1 MKKFKKILWLSTA
14 VFLFA
19 GTTFLMERFGNYRD
33 RAGGTAIA
41 HVDSDSVTEKIPRL
55 PEKITSFNYTEIN
68 GVLRPG
74 DSFDDSMK
82 RLKISNE
89 IRYQIISNFSKCLDF
104 RRLSPKDKYSVF
116 LDEEGKLGYCLY
128 EAGPL
133 EIYDITRTE
142 QGFETSRVP
151 IPLEYRTSAVEGVIQ
166 YSLFNAFQKL
176 EEGPSLIRAFADIFA
191 SQIDFNTDTQQD
203 DRFSLIVEKIYK
215 KDNKFVG
222 YGRILAARYEQTDN
236 TVTQGFYFSSDK
248 TPDGYYDPA
257 GKGLSASFIR
267 SPIPYG
273 RVSSG
278 FSYKRKHP
286 ILGIVR
292 PHLGVDLA
300 APIGTPIMAS
310 ADGKVKFMGTRGGYG
325 RQIVL
330 DHKGGYRTYYGHLSR
345 FKKGLKTGSKVKQK
359 DIIGYVGSTGL
370 STGPHLDYRVR
381 CQGVFINPFSIKA
394 KPKAILKGDELALFR
409 EREKEMERL
418 MNSVTG
424 PQVLHV
430 KSVTFTSEESIF
442 LL

>member
-1 MKKFKKILWLSTA
+1 
-14 VFLFA
+14 
-19 GTTFLMERFGNYRD
+19 MERFGDYQD
-33 RAGGTAIA
+33 RVSGTAIA
-41 HVDSDSVTEKIPRL
+41 HVDTAAFTEKIS
-55 PEKITSFNYTEIN
+55 TVNYTEIS

-74 DSFDDSMK
+74 DSFDSSMK
-82 RLKISNE
+82 RLNISDE
-89 IRYQIISNFSKCLDF
+89 VRLQIISNFSKCLDF

-116 LDEEGKLGYCLY
+116 LDQSGNLDHCIY

-133 EIYDITRTE
+133 EIYNLKRTE
-142 QGFETSRVP
+142 QGFETSRVS
-151 IPLEYRTSAVEGVIQ
+151 ISLECRTAKVEGVIK
-166 YSLFNAFQKL
+166 YSLFNAFQKNG
-176 EEGPSLIRAFADIFA
+176 EGPRLIRAFVDIFA
-191 SQIDFNTDTQQD
+191 SQIDFNTETQQG
-203 DRFSLIVEKIYK
+203 DRFSLVVEKIYK
-215 KDNKFVG
+215 EDSKFVG

-236 TVTQGFYFSSDK
+236 TITQGFYFCSDK
-248 TPDGYYDPA
+248 TPDGYYDSD
-257 GKGLSASFIR
+257 GKGLGSSFIR
-267 SPIPYG
+267 SPVPYG

-310 ADGKVKFMGTRGGYG
+310 AEGKVKFMGVRGGFG

-345 FKKGLKTGSKVKQK
+345 FRKGLKVGSKVKQK

-381 CQGVFINPFSIKA
+381 HQGVFINPFSIKS
-394 KPKAILKGDELALFR
+394 KPKAILKGSELALFR
-409 EREKEMERL
+409 ETEEELDRL

-424 PQVLHV
+424 PQVLYV
-430 KSVTFTSEESIF
+430 KSVMLTSDESIF